1 MEHDFQDGKLT
12 VFLPVRVDSANA
24 PDTELKLFDLVED
37 YEPKSIVIDA
47 KDMQYICSAGLRIIL
62 NVRKKVP
69 DTEVINTSPVVYDIF
84 KNTGF
89 NIVLKVSKA
98 RRKRIE

>member
-1 MEHDFQDGKLT
+1 MEHNFQDEKLT
-12 VFLPVRVDSANA
+12 IFLPVRVDTANA
-24 PDTELKLFDLVED
+24 QDTETKLMDLIEE
-37 YEPKSIVIDA
+37 YEPNAVVMDA

-69 DTEVINTSPVVYDIF
+69 ETEVINTSPVVYEIF
-84 KNTGF
+84 KTTGF

-98 RRKRIE
+98 SKKRNK

>member
-24 PDTELKLFDLVED
+24 PDTELKLFNLVED

-47 KDMQYICSAGLRIIL
+47 KDMQYICSAGLRVIL

-84 KNTGF
+84 KTTGF
-89 NIVLKVSKA
+89 NIVLKVSKV